1 MDDWLG
7 LFSGSSVLARH
18 RTRGDKPGL
27 GLLITGERAVETA
40 EAPVDRAQEGLPR
53 LNPAL
58 GDPGRRALL
67 QSRPVGR

>member
-1 MDDWLG
+1 MTGSVYFLG
-7 LFSGSSVLARH
+7 LPSWPGIAPG
-18 RTRGDKPGL
+18 GDKPGL